1 MLMNSGL
8 IILLCLKAAKSLIYL
23 QNGRLKMSMPIAWGI
38 TGASH
43 FLEKTFETMHKIVK
57 TGKVKVTTYL
67 SSAGTQVVRI
77 CGLWN
82 QLEQISNGNYLQE
95 ILTETEEG
103 AGAPHSGR
111 LLRGIYK
118 ALIVSP
124 ASGNTVAKVVHGI
137 ADTLVTNAIA
147 QAQKGEVPVYL
158 VPTDQQAGFVETT
171 LLYRVER
178 SECKLCE
185 PCPIVAVCSYSAIQI
200 RNGIPNINLAL
211 CQNCRLCITAC
222 PLGAVKYREK
232 IQLRVRDIDL
242 ENVKKLKRM
251 NGITVLEHPRQIEDA
266 ITKLLLLR

>member
-1 MLMNSGL
+1 
-8 IILLCLKAAKSLIYL
+8 
-23 QNGRLKMSMPIAWGI
+23 MSVPISWGI

-43 FLEKTFETMHKIVK
+43 FLEETFETMHKVVK
-57 TGKVKVTTYL
+57 TNKATVTAYL
-67 SSAGTQVVRI
+67 SSAGTHVVRM

-103 AGAPHSGR
+103 AGSPRAGR

-124 ASGNTVAKVVHGI
+124 ASGNTVAKVAYGV
-137 ADTLVTNAIA
+137 ADTLVTNTIA
-147 QAQKGEVPVYL
+147 QAQKGGVPVFI
-158 VPTDQQAGFVETT
+158 VPTDQQAGFIETT

-185 PCPIVAVCSYSAIQI
+185 PCPIVTVCPYSAIQI

-211 CQNCRLCITAC
+211 CQNCGLCITAC
-222 PLGAVKYREK
+222 PFGAVKYGEK
-232 IQLRVRDIDL
+232 IKLRVREIDL
-242 ENVKKLKRM
+242 ENVEKLKRM
-251 NGITVLEHPRQIEDA
+251 NGITVLGHPRQIEDV
-266 ITKLLLLR
+266 IRKL

>member
-1 MLMNSGL
+1 
-8 IILLCLKAAKSLIYL
+8 
-23 QNGRLKMSMPIAWGI
+23 MSVSIAWGI

-43 FLEKTFETMHKIVK
+43 FLKETFKTMHKVVK
-57 TGKVKVTTYL
+57 TNKVNVTTYL
-67 SSAGTQVVRI
+67 SSAGAQVVRM

-82 QLEQISNGNYLQE
+82 QLERISNGNYLQE
-95 ILTETEEG
+95 VATETEEG
-103 AGAPHSGR
+103 ASSPRAGR

-124 ASGNTVAKVVHGI
+124 ASGNTVAKVAYGI

-147 QAQKGEVPVYL
+147 QAQKGEVPVYM
-158 VPTDQQAGFVETT
+158 VPTDQQAGFIETT

-185 PCPIVAVCSYSAIQI
+185 PCPIVTVCSYSAIQI

-211 CQNCRLCITAC
+211 CQNCRLCIAAC
-222 PLGAVKYREK
+222 PFGAVKYGEK
-232 IQLRVRDIDL
+232 IKLRVREIDL

-251 NGITVLEHPRQIEDA
+251 NGVMVLEHPRQIED
-266 ITKLLLLR
+266 IIRKLPA